1 MEVTGTFPQVFPPV
15 SSCLP
20 LPRSM
25 TIESPSPCQSGSF
38 STENNVLLTPCCR
51 QLLQGGGKLVFSV
64 EKDRDWPGE
73 GDSMVIDLGDGRHDE
88 TGETLGE
95 RSR

>member
-1 MEVTGTFPQVFPPV
+1 MVFCHPV
-15 SSCLP
+15 
-20 LPRSM
+20 
-25 TIESPSPCQSGSF
+25 
-38 STENNVLLTPCCR
+38 VR
-51 QLLQGGGKLVFSV
+51 QLLQGGGKPVFSV

>member
-1 MEVTGTFPQVFPPV
+1 MVFRHPV
-15 SSCLP
+15 
-20 LPRSM
+20 
-25 TIESPSPCQSGSF
+25 
-38 STENNVLLTPCCR
+38 VR
-51 QLLQGGGKLVFSV
+51 QLLQGGGKPVFSV